1 MPSKLM
7 DPSYLELLK
16 PSPGKAADFARQIL
30 ATTASRLLRPFSE
43 LYVLDVGCGHGA
55 TALELARHCRHV
67 VGLEP
72 GRTLYESGLRL
83 LAERPVGNI
92 ELRHARIEEL
102 DAEDRYDL
110 VVLDNVFEHLPDQEA
125 ALTILSRALLPGGV
139 MYILTPNKLWPV
151 EAHYRLPFLGW
162 LPLRWANA
170 YLRLSG
176 RGTDYTDASYAP
188 TYGRIRRLF
197 AAHPEL
203 RFSFVLPANLSLSY
217 GGVPFHYRV
226 GVALIRRFPS
236 LWRISKSLL
245 VLAWKE

>member
-7 DPSYLELLK
+7 DPSYLDLLQ
-16 PSPGKAADFARQIL
+16 PSPERAADFARQIL
-30 ATTASRLLRPFSE
+30 ATTAPRLLRPFSE
-43 LYVLDVGCGHGA
+43 LDVLDVGCGYGA
-55 TALELARHCRHV
+55 TAMELARHCRHV

-72 GRTLYESGLRL
+72 GRSLYESGLRL
-83 LAERPVGNI
+83 LAERQSGNV
-92 ELRHARIEEL
+92 ELKHAGIEEL

-110 VVLDNVFEHLPDQEA
+110 VVLDNVFEHLPDQPG
-125 ALTILSRALLPGGV
+125 ALTRLLRALRPGGV
-139 MYILTPNKLWPV
+139 MYILTPNKLWPF
-151 EAHYRLPFLGW
+151 EAHYGLPFLGW

-188 TYGRIRRLF
+188 TYGRIKRLF
-197 AAHPEL
+197 AAHPEI

-217 GGVPFHYRV
+217 RGVPVHYRV
-226 GVALIRRFPS
+226 GAALIKRFPS

-245 VLAWKE
+245 VVAWKE